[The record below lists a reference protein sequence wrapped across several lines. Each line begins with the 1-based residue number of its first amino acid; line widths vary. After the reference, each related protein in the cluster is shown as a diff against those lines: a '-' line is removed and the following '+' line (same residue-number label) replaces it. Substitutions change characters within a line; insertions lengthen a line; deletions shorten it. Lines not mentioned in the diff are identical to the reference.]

1 MLVVSKGFL
10 RVIASARP
18 QMTSSFA
25 ERSRLF
31 GARLAQGAGL
41 VSTGISLA
49 ELSRDWNKEV
59 EVYGQMVRRTKFEK
73 GAAIFCV
80 ALDGL
85 SNVGGVKGALCGVG
99 KVAVGMSSA
108 IATGSHSFSRQH
120 ASNDFVEGLAGVA
133 SGGVGLLPGRSFGRV
148 SDILTIGLRAELEG
162 PKLMGLVAPILDEYP
177 KGVDIFVLDDI
188 MLSLTNKLNS
198 IAAAQKDTL
207 LSMSRNV

>member
-1 MLVVSKGFL
+1 M
-10 RVIASARP
+10 IASARP

-31 GARLAQGAGL
+31 GARLEQGAGL

-49 ELSRDWNKEV
+49 ELSRDWNKEK
-59 EVYGQMVRRTKFEK
+59 EVSLQMVRRTKFEK
-73 GAAIFCV
+73 GAAILCV

-99 KVAVGMSSA
+99 KVAVGMSSGMSSGM
-108 IATGSHSFSRQH
+108 ATGSRSFSRQH

-133 SGGVGLLPGRSFGRV
+133 SGGVGLLPGGSFGRV
-148 SDILTIGLRAELEG
+148 SDLLTIGLPAELEG
-162 PKLMGLVAPILDEYP
+162 PKLMGLVAPMLDEYP
-177 KGVDIFVLDDI
+177 KGVDMFVLDDI

>member
-1 MLVVSKGFL
+1 M
-10 RVIASARP
+10 IASARP

-31 GARLAQGAGL
+31 GARLEQGAGL

-49 ELSRDWNKEV
+49 ELSRDWNKEK
-59 EVYGQMVRRTKFEK
+59 EVSLQMVRRTKFEK
-73 GAAIFCV
+73 GAAILCV

-108 IATGSHSFSRQH
+108 IATGDSFSRQH

-133 SGGVGLLPGRSFGRV
+133 SGGVGLLPGGSFGRV
-148 SDILTIGLRAELEG
+148 SDLLTIGLPAELEG
-162 PKLMGLVAPILDEYP
+162 PKLMGLVAPMLDEYP
-177 KGVDIFVLDDI
+177 KGVDILVLDDI